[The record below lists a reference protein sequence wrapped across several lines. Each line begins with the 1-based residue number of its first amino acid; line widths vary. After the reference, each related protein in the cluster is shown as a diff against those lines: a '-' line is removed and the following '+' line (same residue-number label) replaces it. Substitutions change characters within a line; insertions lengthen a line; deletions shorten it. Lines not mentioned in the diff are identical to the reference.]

1 MDWFLVI
8 TMLNSD
14 ELLVKRTHSKQEC
27 VQIQSEFKRKVSK
40 KLKQIESI
48 SCEQGELMESY
59 DAGGKK
65 EDEVL

>member
-1 MDWFLVI
+1 
-8 TMLNSD
+8 MLNSD